1 MGFIKEFK
9 EFAMRGNLIDFA
21 VGVVVGGAFTKVTG
35 AFVDGIVMPLIGL
48 VVGGQ
53 DFSDL
58 KLILQKPEAAQIDAT
73 GQIIRAEI
81 TEVAIRYGE
90 FISTIIDFTIVAFA
104 MFLVVKATNKLRK
117 QKDAAPAPTAPP
129 EPSSQEKL
137 LAEIRDILKKS

>member
-1 MGFIKEFK
+1 MSFIKEFK

-35 AFVDGIVMPLIGL
+35 IFVDGIVMPVIGL
-48 VVGGQ
+48 FVGGK

-58 KLILQKPEAAQIDAT
+58 KLVLQKAESARMDEA
-73 GQIIRAEI
+73 GQVIQAEI

-117 QKDAAPAPTAPP
+117 QKEALPVHA
-129 EPSSQEKL
+129 EPSNQEKL
-137 LAEIRDILKKS
+137 LSEIRDILKKS

>member
-35 AFVDGIVMPLIGL
+35 VFVDGIVMPVIGL

-58 KLILQKPEAAQIDAT
+58 KLILQKAENARMDEA
-73 GQIIRAEI
+73 GQVVQAEI
-81 TEVAIRYGE
+81 SEVAIRYGE

-117 QKDAAPAPTAPP
+117 QKDAAPPAPA
-129 EPSSQEKL
+129 EPNNQEKL
-137 LAEIRDILKKS
+137 LTEIRDLLKKN

>member
-1 MGFIKEFK
+1 MSIIKEFK

-35 AFVDGIVMPLIGL
+35 VFVDGIVMPVIGL

-58 KLILQKPEAAQIDAT
+58 KLILQKAENARMDEA
-73 GQIIRAEI
+73 GQVVQAEI
-81 TEVAIRYGE
+81 SEVAIRYGE

-104 MFLVVKATNKLRK
+104 MFLVVKATNKIRK
-117 QKDAAPAPTAPP
+117 QKDAAPPAPA
-129 EPSSQEKL
+129 EPSNQEKL
-137 LAEIRDILKKS
+137 LTEIRDLLKKN